1 MNLKWVQTKGIY
13 LVLLLG
19 FFLRVFRLNERG
31 LWYDEAFAIL
41 YAARPL
47 KDIVQGTLADV
58 HGALADVHPLFYY
71 FSVHFWTKI
80 AGDSVFAARFLS
92 VFWGVATL
100 PLAYRVAKGLFG
112 RRTSLAAIGVLA
124 VAPFHVAYSQ
134 EARMYA
140 QLAFWSTLALYAF
153 VRYANTFR
161 RRWWATFVCAGAL
174 ALYTHNLGFLM
185 FAVLGL
191 WVTTKS
197 LSDRSLRLFVPTALA
212 GVAMF
217 VLWLPWLVL
226 IPGQFAKVEQAYWVP
241 TPSWVTLVQTLLVFG
256 FGFDNASIPAA
267 LLPVLLFGALLALV
281 LIVYRVFKECQAI
294 AWREKNGAWT
304 LFVLAMAFL
313 PIVLLYALSLWRPVY
328 IIRALLPAFICYAIL
343 VAWAV
348 VGLPKPV
355 AVGVAALLGAI
366 VIATWPN
373 YYWYNSFPR
382 SPFQEA
388 ELWLESHTQSADAIV
403 HDNKLSFFPMHY
415 YGNGLSE
422 TFVADPAGAGSDTL
436 ALPTQQ
442 ALGLY
447 ATSLPAATAGKSRI
461 WFVILQNAETEAADR
476 GQLQSN
482 LAWMDKAFYRV
493 SVQRFNDLDVYLY
506 ER

>member
-1 MNLKWVQTKGIY
+1 MNRMAARRYGIY
-13 LVLLLG
+13 AVLLLA
-19 FFLRVFRLNERG
+19 FLLRVFRLNERG
-31 LWYDEAFAIL
+31 LWYDEAFTIL
-41 YAARPL
+41 YAVRPL
-47 KDIVQGTLADV
+47 ADLVRGTV
-58 HGALADVHPLFYY
+58 ADVHPLLYY
-71 FSVHFWTKI
+71 LSLHLWVDL
-80 AGDSVFAARFLS
+80 AGDSVFAVRFFS
-92 VFWGVATL
+92 VFWGMATL
-100 PLAYRVAKGLFG
+100 PLAFRVAKILFG
-112 RRTSLAAIGVLA
+112 RRTGLAAIVALA

-140 QLAFWSTLALYAF
+140 LLAFWTTLALYSF
-153 VRYANTFR
+153 VRYANTFK
-161 RRWWATFVCAGAL
+161 RRWWMTLVVSGAL
-174 ALYTHNLGFLM
+174 ALHSHNLAFV
-185 FAVLGL
+185 FFVPLGL
-191 WVTTKS
+191 YVVIDA
-197 LSDRSLRLFVPTALA
+197 LRHRSPRLLVPMVLA
-212 GVAMF
+212 GGAMF
-217 VLWLPWLVL
+217 LLWLPWLAL
-226 IPGQFAKVEQAYWVP
+226 MPGQLGKVEQAYWVAA
-241 TPSWVTLVQTLLVFG
+241 PSWATLVQTLLVFG

-267 LLPVLLFGALLALV
+267 LLPILLFGALLALV
-281 LIVYRVFKECQAI
+281 LIVYRVFKERQAV
-294 AWREKNGAWT
+294 AWRQKNGAWT

-313 PIVLLYALSLWRPVY
+313 PIVLLFALSLWRPVY
-328 IIRALLPAFICYAIL
+328 IIRALLPAFVCYAIL

-355 AVGVAALLGAI
+355 AVGVTALLGAM

-373 YYWYNSFPR
+373 YYWYSNFPR
-382 SPFQEA
+382 SPFRDA
-388 ELWLESHTQSADAIV
+388 VVWLEGHVQSGDAIV

-436 ALPTQQ
+436 TPQTQQ

-447 ATSLPAATAGKSRI
+447 ATSLQAATEGKSQV